1 MNIICIVNDS
11 LRADH
16 CGCYDGVGGINAV
29 QYRTAEGLKKT
40 ATPNL
45 DRLAAEGVLFSHCY
59 AESLPTIPTR
69 TTWWT
74 GRVGFPFKPWQP
86 FQESDYLL
94 AEVLWS
100 HGYTSA
106 LVTDVYHGHKP
117 VYNIGRGFDTTVFV
131 RGQEYD
137 PWIVDDRTV
146 DTNIWHRLRGDD
158 TDPLWVPRFEQYM
171 KNRSTFQTEED
182 FFAPR
187 VTHEAIRWLDAMVN
201 QQGKKDKLFLW
212 VDYFD
217 PHEPWDPPE
226 PFWSMYKT
234 ADYSGQDIIDPV
246 AGTCTKIGSPSTE
259 KPQAKSEHDYLT
271 PDEIVRVRS
280 LYAGEV
286 TFTDKWVGVLVDH
299 VRDLGL
305 LENTLIVWLSDHG
318 EPFGEHGIIRKA
330 RPWNYEELVRIPMV
344 FRPPEAIKSANSHQG
359 VIDALVQPTDLFPT
373 ILDLLGIGKNLTL
386 SRTGPRP
393 TAELFPQ
400 DMQLGT
406 ETVTLHGHSLAPL
419 IRGETD
425 SVRDYAYTG
434 HHDRSWSIQD
444 TAWRLHVPLEG
455 DAPSELYDRGADPYD
470 QHDVVAD
477 YGDLADDL
485 ELQLRRWVAR
495 L

>member
-16 CGCYDGVGGINAV
+16 CGSYDGVGGINTV
-29 QYRTAEGLKKT
+29 QYHTAEGVKKT

-74 GRVGFPFKPWQP
+74 GRVGFPFRPWQP
-86 FQESDYLL
+86 FRESDYLL

-158 TDPLWVPRFEQYM
+158 TDPLWAPRFEQYM

-187 VTHEAIRWLDAMVN
+187 VTHEAIRWLDAIVN

-217 PHEPWDPPE
+217 PHEPWDPHDQ
-226 PFWSMYKT
+226 FWTMYKA
-234 ADYSGQDIIDPV
+234 ADYSGQDIIDTV
-246 AGTCTKIGSPSTE
+246 AGTCTKI
-259 KPQAKSEHDYLT
+259 
-271 PDEIVRVRS
+271 
-280 LYAGEV
+280 
-286 TFTDKWVGVLVDH
+286 
-299 VRDLGL
+299 
-305 LENTLIVWLSDHG
+305 
-318 EPFGEHGIIRKA
+318 
-330 RPWNYEELVRIPMV
+330 
-344 FRPPEAIKSANSHQG
+344 
-359 VIDALVQPTDLFPT
+359 
-373 ILDLLGIGKNLTL
+373 
-386 SRTGPRP
+386 
-393 TAELFPQ
+393 
-400 DMQLGT
+400 
-406 ETVTLHGHSLAPL
+406 
-419 IRGETD
+419 
-425 SVRDYAYTG
+425 
-434 HHDRSWSIQD
+434 
-444 TAWRLHVPLEG
+444 
-455 DAPSELYDRGADPYD
+455 
-470 QHDVVAD
+470 
-477 YGDLADDL
+477 
-485 ELQLRRWVAR
+485 
-495 L
+495 